1 MTQSFLI
8 RPTPIFRESYLDAL
22 REGLSVGGRHTY
34 DASEIAAVEQD
45 FTSHLARLDRDGQSP
60 AAFGERTLPSVP
72 ANAFWLVEG
81 ETFIGAVTI
90 RSRID
95 THLLAHF
102 SGHLG
107 YGVRPSMQGRG
118 YGKRQL
124 ALALDICRGMGI
136 GIARLSCDVD
146 NIASRRVIEANGGVL
161 LRQCAPSWFVE
172 SDYFLYEI
180 PLI

>member
-1 MTQSFLI
+1 MTQSFLV
-8 RPTPIFRESYLDAL
+8 RPTPLFRESYLDAL
-22 REGLSVGGRHTY
+22 REGLSVGGRRVY
-34 DASEIAAVEQD
+34 DAMEIAAVEQD
-45 FTSHLARLDRDGQSP
+45 FAGHLAGLDRDGQSP
-60 AAFGERTLPSVP
+60 VAFGERMLPSVP
-72 ANAFWLVEG
+72 ANAFWLIDG
-81 ETFIGAVTI
+81 EKFIGGISI
-90 RSRID
+90 RARID

-136 GIARLSCDVD
+136 EIARLSCDVD
-146 NIASRRVIEANGGVL
+146 NVASRRVIEANGGVL
-161 LRQCAPSWFVE
+161 LRQCAPSWFAE
-172 SDYFLYEI
+172 APYLLYEI

>member
-1 MTQSFLI
+1 MTQGFLI
-8 RPTPIFRESYLDAL
+8 RPTPLFRESYLEAL
-22 REGLSVGGRHTY
+22 REGLSVGGRHVY
-34 DASEIAAVEQD
+34 DATEITAVEQD
-45 FTSHLARLDRDGQSP
+45 FVGHLAGLDRDGQAP
-60 AAFGERTLPSVP
+60 VAFGERMLPSVP

-81 ETFIGAVTI
+81 KSFVGAITI
-90 RSRID
+90 RARID

-124 ALALDICRGMGI
+124 ALGLDICRGMGI
-136 GIARLSCDVD
+136 GIARLSCALD

-161 LRQCAPSWFVE
+161 LRECPPSWFVE
-172 SDYFLYEI
+172 VPYLLYEI